1 MFYSLPSR
9 KLFSRMPDS
18 EDELVSLYSVNVAE
32 SDPLEIARLTPD
44 LQNEPDLQKLSL
56 ISLNSPE
63 KQISLIHQK
72 CHISPKKQ
80 QYRENRLARIV
91 KSRNLRLNKVNRVVE
106 TNLAQNSP
114 DVSEFENVKPIK
126 RCLFP
131 PSPKLPNALILPI
144 SVGTQTD
151 LQIVRKIPKEKRKK
165 TPWEIEEDEFL
176 LLGLKRYP
184 KGTSL
189 KLSLNLFFIRESHFN
204 TIIILNL

>member
-1 MFYSLPSR
+1 MG
-9 KLFSRMPDS
+9 PDI
-18 EDELVSLYSVNVAE
+18 E
-32 SDPLEIARLTPD
+32 
-44 LQNEPDLQKLSL
+44 
-56 ISLNSPE
+56 
-63 KQISLIHQK
+63 
-72 CHISPKKQ
+72 C
-80 QYRENRLARIV
+80 
-91 KSRNLRLNKVNRVVE
+91 
-106 TNLAQNSP
+106 
-114 DVSEFENVKPIK
+114 VKPIK